1 MPQRSMTCLGVGEA
15 AALEG
20 ATVPPAP
27 AAAGDCD
34 EFPSRSVLM
43 PEAPVVGLEEVG
55 ESAGIA
61 AGM

>member
-1 MPQRSMTCLGVGEA
+1 MTCLGVGEA
-15 AALEG
+15 AAPEG
-20 ATVPPAP
+20 AAVPPAP
-27 AAAGDCD
+27 AEAGGCD

-43 PEAPVVGLEEVG
+43 PEAPLVGFEEVG